1 MEARALGAGFF
12 VLYGGR
18 TTGMEVL
25 IMWCEVFAAVTIL
38 KMYKKDP
45 GRKKRDYPVS
55 AWRKCDAPV
64 SWHEVQRIRGSL
76 KERDVTAYYRTFPE
90 ERH

>member
-1 MEARALGAGFF
+1 
-12 VLYGGR
+12 
-18 TTGMEVL
+18 MEVL

-38 KMYKKDP
+38 RMYKKDP
-45 GRKKRDYPVS
+45 TRKKRDYPVS
-55 AWRKCDAPV
+55 AWKNFDGPL
-64 SWHEVQRIRGSL
+64 SWHEVQRIRDSL